1 MDKAKILIL
10 GNDPNNTSLKTVYG
24 DLQEYSGMTI
34 KIGDYTF
41 NITKRLFIDFEPL
54 INMEGYLKIENLIYK
69 ILDIK
74 SDSDYQELLLY
85 LCNRQSV
92 VV

>member
-1 MDKAKILIL
+1 MDETQVLLL
-10 GNDPNNTSLKTVYG
+10 GNDPNNTPLKTIFG
-24 DLQEYSGMTI
+24 DLQQYETAI
-34 KIGDYTF
+34 QIGDYTF

-54 INMEGYLKIENLIYK
+54 INMQGYLKIQDLIYK

-92 VV
+92 VA